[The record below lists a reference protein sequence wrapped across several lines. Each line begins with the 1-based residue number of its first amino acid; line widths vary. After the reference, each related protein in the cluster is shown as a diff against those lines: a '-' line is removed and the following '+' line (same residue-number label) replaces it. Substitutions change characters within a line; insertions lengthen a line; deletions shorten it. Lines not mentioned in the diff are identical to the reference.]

1 MATVGTG
8 KYTYEIVEGWG
19 SFPQGW
25 ELGQTAI
32 VTDSQDRV
40 YLFNRSDHP
49 LIVLDRD
56 GNFLSA
62 WGEGVLT
69 DAHGMF
75 IDADDN
81 LYLPVK
87 NNHVVLK
94 YSSQGNLL
102 MSLGTRDQPSDTGW
116 SGNISDPVQRAAAPF
131 NRPTDVALSPDGDL
145 YISDGYGNSRVH
157 KFTAGGELLFSWGEP
172 GKTGPGVFHVPHG
185 VWVHTDGRV
194 FVADRE
200 NNRIQIFDPDGNFLD
215 RVDRVFAR
223 PCDIYI
229 DQDDVLVHP
238 RAGRL
243 HERSVHR
250 WRKLLARWAGPHRSR
265 APTPSGWTPA
275 VQPVHQPEPGRPA
288 AAQVPQGGL
297 SAEAGFTA
305 EVAENTEVLMWGRVC
320 TAGAALTTAIGRGC
334 SIEDRRHIPPDRDRA
349 SPF

>member
-102 MSLGTRDQPSDTGW
+102 MSLGTRNQPSDTGW

-157 KFTAGGELLFSWGEP
+157 KFTAGGELIFSWGEP

-200 NNRIQIFDPDGNFLD
+200 NDRVQIFDLDGNFLD
-215 RVDRVFAR
+215 QWTDFSR

-229 DQDDVLVHP
+229 DQDEVLFIP
-238 RAGRL
+238 ELDAFM
-243 HERSVHR
+243 SVVSIDGE
-250 WRKLLARWAGPHRSR
+250 LLARWAGP
-265 APTPSGWTPA
+265 TD
-275 VQPVHQPEPGRPA
+275 
-288 AAQVPQGGL
+288 
-297 SAEAGFTA
+297 
-305 EVAENTEVLMWGRVC
+305 
-320 TAGAALTTAIGRGC
+320 AGAHAIWLDSRGDLY
-334 SIEDRRHIPPDRDRA
+334 INQNLEGQRLLKYRKVG
-349 SPF
+349 